1 MRFVFVYVPKPR
13 FVIAGSPVAGCGPYG
28 CQLRALRLPIAK
40 RRKETGITTL
50 CMKLCGIIY
59 KALLYSVPEITG
71 MKCGKKQRKQGI
83 ISFLSISVKCLY
95 YRLLVWKSAKKG

>member
-1 MRFVFVYVPKPR
+1 MSFVFVYVPKPR

-40 RRKETGITTL
+40 RGKETGIAIL

-71 MKCGKKQRKQGI
+71 MKCGKKQRTSNPQLSSSA
-83 ISFLSISVKCLY
+83 SFL
-95 YRLLVWKSAKKG
+95 RLNVLSSLN

>member
-1 MRFVFVYVPKPR
+1 
-13 FVIAGSPVAGCGPYG
+13 
-28 CQLRALRLPIAK
+28 
-40 RRKETGITTL
+40 
-50 CMKLCGIIY
+50 MKLCGIIY